1 MDELSMY
8 FSAGNETSKS
18 KLNEKSAKSFTRPT
32 NFRNDAQQRKSFRGC
47 IKKNKTI
54 DNSSD
59 NAHNPFLSLNS
70 TPNNPICGS
79 YSCGNISTKMPHILP
94 PEIEEGNIEYKR
106 KLVDPTPN
114 RFEQLVTQ
122 MKWRLNEGGGKAIYK
137 LGVDDDGH
145 VSGLHPSELISSLTT
160 LERMA
165 KRLNSTLH
173 PLRERVIEPT
183 TISSDKECRKAIEV
197 LVRLAPTTNEGSPDL
212 CVALVGGMDSG
223 KSTLISVLTDGEL
236 DNARGK
242 ARLNLFR
249 HLHEVQS
256 GRTSSL
262 SRELLGFDANGNV
275 TNYKYADG
283 RVYRRSTEEVVRM
296 SSNLLTLLDLAG
308 HSKYQRTTL
317 AGISCN
323 QPIMGILVISA
334 TIGLSSIGLDHIQ
347 LIRSLNLPMI
357 IVLTKIDQLSHGIE
371 QIKRIHLIYRQL
383 IYQFKQIDNAW
394 SYGVPSSPISQ
405 TNTDYS
411 FLNDWKLNS
420 ARGDFND
427 DYFMPPFFPVSSVS
441 GQGIDN
447 LMHFL
452 SRLSCLNQSSIPTLS
467 MSPSSTTTIHPF
479 ESSDHRN
486 PDHHPHPHQQQQQS
500 LEFNKFSNETHI
512 QFIFNKINEQMKI
525 IKTYR
530 DFNGTLFWI
539 NQVFTQIPGVSNPV
553 IVGRVQLGQLLNNQI
568 LWLGPDQFGDFYPVQ
583 IVSLMHNRQVH
594 DIVYAGQ
601 SASMEVYFLP
611 KSWNSMNDKQRQ
623 SILHSISSPTS
634 LSLTSSYRT
643 MNDHKKSFSL
653 FGNNNDNI
661 CNDDDDNCTGNE
673 ENIPHNNNKKKNV
686 NSLSSSPSDIYQFY
700 SPIKI
705 RRGMI
710 LLTYPMLLTAYSL
723 FKTSSP
729 GLLPCTIDSSPLS
742 SSPSEFI
749 WNEQLKSKH
758 CINFTV
764 VWTVKLKLIRRL
776 PIVSFKLGNPPVILT
791 PIPSIGQRV
800 SIYAGCVCQTGV
812 VLETINQCKH
822 EQEMQQNNLKDYM
835 VNNENHLD
843 DTTYILLRFTRHPEL
858 IEIGR
863 QFILTWNGN
872 LKTVGYAVELIDALK
887 HHYNLSLNT
896 LSDNNNNATTTSTS
910 TTNIRD
916 PNDIHDYSMIDKII
930 DPICWNNNIQ
940 QNSLSFQEND
950 HYDWSSL
957 RQSFMNR
964 TISMNNYPFGSIDNL
979 HTSSNVLLLSSS
991 LPSSNMEFYGHL
1003 RNNESC
1009 KRSATTTTTTTTTS
1023 NSLIPVNHLTSLSE
1037 LVQNHDIDIDDNI
1050 NNNNNNS
1057 TDIDHSTQSIIDI
1070 NNVKQFSESSISSSG
1085 GGVTTFTPSSSSSSK
1100 NNKRRHRRKQKR

>member
-8 FSAGNETSKS
+8 FSTSNETSKS

-32 NFRNDAQQRKSFRGC
+32 NFRNDPQQRKSFRGH
-47 IKKNKTI
+47 IKKNKTM

-59 NAHNPFLSLNS
+59 NAHNPFLSLNCA
-70 TPNNPICGS
+70 PNSRICGS
-79 YSCGNISTKMPHILP
+79 YSCGSISTKMPHILP

-145 VSGLHPSELISSLTT
+145 VSGLRPSELISSLTT

-173 PLRERVIEPT
+173 PLRECVIEPT

-197 LVRLAPTTNEGSPDL
+197 LVRLAPTTN
-212 CVALVGGMDSG
+212 
-223 KSTLISVLTDGEL
+223 DGI
-236 DNARGK
+236 
-242 ARLNLFR
+242 
-249 HLHEVQS
+249 
-256 GRTSSL
+256 
-262 SRELLGFDANGNV
+262 
-275 TNYKYADG
+275 
-283 RVYRRSTEEVVRM
+283 VRM

-317 AGISCN
+317 AGIACN
-323 QPIMGILVISA
+323 QPIIGILVISA

-347 LIRSLNLPMI
+347 LIYSLNLPMI
-357 IVLTKIDQLSHGIE
+357 IVLTKIDQLSNGIE
-371 QIKRIHLIYRQL
+371 QIKRIQTIYRQL
-383 IYQFKQIDNAW
+383 VYQFKQIQNAW
-394 SYGVPSSPISQ
+394 
-405 TNTDYS
+405 
-411 FLNDWKLNS
+411 
-420 ARGDFND
+420 GDFND
-427 DYFMPPFFPVSSVS
+427 DHFMPPFFPVSSVT

-452 SRLSCLNQSSIPTLS
+452 SRLSCLNQSPLPALSISSSSSSLTTDS
-467 MSPSSTTTIHPF
+467 RSP
-479 ESSDHRN
+479 E
-486 PDHHPHPHQQQQQS
+486 QQQRQQS
-500 LEFNKFSNETHI
+500 IEFNKFSNENHI
-512 QFIFNKINEQMKI
+512 QLMFSKIHEQMKI

-539 NQVFTQIPGVSNPV
+539 NQVYTQIPGVSNPV

-623 SILHSISSPTS
+623 NILH
-634 LSLTSSYRT
+634 
-643 MNDHKKSFSL
+643 K
-653 FGNNNDNI
+653 
-661 CNDDDDNCTGNE
+661 
-673 ENIPHNNNKKKNV
+673 NIPQNNKKNV
-686 NSLSSSPSDIYQFY
+686 NSLSSPSDIYQFY
-700 SPIKI
+700 SPIKL

-710 LLTYPMLLTAYSL
+710 LLTYPMLSTTYSS
-723 FKTSSP
+723 FTTPSP

-742 SSPSEFI
+742 SSSSFEFI

-758 CINFTV
+758 YINFTV

-812 VLETINQCKH
+812 VLERIYQCKH
-822 EQEMQQNNLKDYM
+822 EEEIQQNNLKDYIM
-835 VNNENHLD
+835 NNNENHLD
-843 DTTYILLRFTRHPEL
+843 DTTYILLRFARHPEL

-872 LKTVGYAVELIDALK
+872 LKTIGYAVELIDPLK
-887 HHYNLSLNT
+887 HQYNLSLNT
-896 LSDNNNNATTTSTS
+896 PSINSNTTT
-910 TTNIRD
+910 TTTDDVQD
-916 PNDIHDYSMIDKII
+916 PNDYSKTNTSII
-930 DPICWNNNIQ
+930 NPISWINPK
-940 QNSLSFQEND
+940 QNSLSFQEKD
-950 HYDWSSL
+950 DYDWSIL
-957 RQSFMNR
+957 RMSFINR
-964 TISMNNYPFGSIDNL
+964 TITMN
-979 HTSSNVLLLSSS
+979 SS
-991 LPSSNMEFYGHL
+991 YHC
-1003 RNNESC
+1003 NNE
-1009 KRSATTTTTTTTTS
+1009 AM
-1023 NSLIPVNHLTSLSE
+1023 LISQLAQLTIIIMVVLSILPVNVSNHLNTI
-1037 LVQNHDIDIDDNI
+1037 H
-1050 NNNNNNS
+1050 
-1057 TDIDHSTQSIIDI
+1057 
-1070 NNVKQFSESSISSSG
+1070 
-1085 GGVTTFTPSSSSSSK
+1085 
-1100 NNKRRHRRKQKR
+1100 NKHCHCHYHHYP